1 MWQRQRRLLVTYWRQ
16 ATLTRTWQGVGMAE
30 IVLIRH
36 GETEWSKSGQHTG
49 RTDIPLTRNGRK
61 RAAELEPLL
70 RHRAF
75 GLTLSSPME
84 RARDT
89 AALAG
94 LKPDGIDN
102 DLVEWDYG
110 AWEGRTTPD
119 IRVELGDPNW
129 VIWDHPIP
137 PGKTPGE
144 TTDEVAL
151 RCHRVI
157 ERCLPVLDAGRDCAL
172 VAHGHV
178 LRILTATWLGLHSDA
193 GRLFML
199 EAGALSS
206 LGFERTQHVITGWN
220 QTPE

>member
-1 MWQRQRRLLVTYWRQ
+1 ML
-16 ATLTRTWQGVGMAE
+16 
-30 IVLIRH
+30 
-36 GETEWSKSGQHTG
+36 S
-49 RTDIPLTRNGRK
+49 
-61 RAAELEPLL
+61 
-70 RHRAF
+70 HRAF
-75 GLTLSSPME
+75 GLTVCSPME

-94 LKPDGIDN
+94 LTPDQIDP
-102 DLVEWDYG
+102 DLMEWDYG

-137 PGKTPGE
+137 PGNTPGE
-144 TTDEVAL
+144 TTDEVAI
-151 RCHRVI
+151 RCQRVI
-157 ERCLPVLDAGRDCAL
+157 EKCLPVLAEGRDCAL
-172 VAHGHV
+172 IAHGHV
-178 LRILTATWLGLHSDA
+178 LRILTATWLGLSSDS

-206 LGFERTQHVITGWN
+206 LGFERTQHVVTGWN

>member
-1 MWQRQRRLLVTYWRQ
+1 MWQRQRRLLATYWRQ
-16 ATLTRTWQGVGMAE
+16 ATPTRTWQGVDMAE

>member
-1 MWQRQRRLLVTYWRQ
+1 MWQRQRRLLATYWRQ
-16 ATLTRTWQGVGMAE
+16 ATLTRTWQGVDMAE

-61 RAAELEPLL
+61 RAAELEPLF

-102 DLVEWDYG
+102 DLVAINANSRYRS
-110 AWEGRTTPD
+110 EG
-119 IRVELGDPNW
+119 VWYL
-129 VIWDHPIP
+129 
-137 PGKTPGE
+137 
-144 TTDEVAL
+144 
-151 RCHRVI
+151 
-157 ERCLPVLDAGRDCAL
+157 LDNSEAEAL
-172 VAHGHV
+172 V
-178 LRILTATWLGLHSDA
+178 LH
-193 GRLFML
+193 
-199 EAGALSS
+199 
-206 LGFERTQHVITGWN
+206 
-220 QTPE
+220 

>member
-1 MWQRQRRLLVTYWRQ
+1 MVDRVEQVRATHWSNRHPIDQERTQ
-16 ATLTRTWQGVGMAE
+16 ACCR
-30 IVLIRH
+30 
-36 GETEWSKSGQHTG
+36 
-49 RTDIPLTRNGRK
+49 
-61 RAAELEPLL
+61 LEPLL

-75 GLTLSSPME
+75 GLTLAHRWNVPAIPQSWPGSHPTALTTTWSNGTT
-84 RARDT
+84 AR
-89 AALAG
+89 G
-94 LKPDGIDN
+94 R
-102 DLVEWDYG
+102 
-110 AWEGRTTPD
+110 GRTTPD

-157 ERCLPVLDAGRDCAL
+157 ERCVPVLDAGRDCAL
-172 VAHGHV
+172 IAHGHV

>member
-16 ATLTRTWQGVGMAE
+16 ATLTRTWQGVDMAE

-84 RARDT
+84 RARDA